1 MSPKLLLIPILLPI
15 LAGAMM
21 YVRHEKLFRFRNAYA
36 LAAVCL
42 NSCVVWCLI
51 LFCKEEK
58 FEIFRLTQTI
68 ALTLRFDPLGRFFAG
83 LIATLWPL
91 TTLYAIGYMRHEH
104 HRILFFS
111 FFLMSYGVTMGIAT
125 AGNMITLYCFYE
137 MLTLS
142 TVALVIHPMTDEAVR
157 AARQYVIYS
166 IGGAAFAFIGIMY
179 LSANGLSLDF
189 LLGGSISSSTQAPQN
204 IGLFIYVLTFL
215 GLSVKAAIFPFHDW
229 LPKASVAPTPVTAL
243 LHAVAV
249 VKAGAFAV
257 IRLTYYVY
265 GARILAGTWAQT
277 LVMGLAAF
285 TVVYGSAKAVKQTH
299 WKRRLAYST
308 VSNLSYILFG
318 ATLMTQAGM
327 AAALLHMLFHAI
339 IKILAFF
346 CAGCVLHMTG
356 RKYLH
361 ELDGLARKMP
371 VTFAT
376 FTVSALSL
384 TGIPP
389 LTGFVSKFQL
399 LAAASQTELP
409 MAYVGMGALLVSAL
423 LTAIYM
429 FTAVVRAY
437 FPAKDAD
444 LSGLDSVREADK
456 VMLVPMVIIAAAVVL
471 FGLFA
476 GPFVQL
482 TRSIASGIF

>member
-1 MSPKLLLIPILLPI
+1 MSPVLLLIPILLPI
-15 LAGAMM
+15 LGGMLL
-21 YVRHEKLFRFRNAYA
+21 YIRHEKFFRFRNAFS
-36 LAAVCL
+36 LILVL
-42 NSCVVWCLI
+42 VNSAITWCLV
-51 LFCKEEK
+51 LFCREDSYEL
-58 FEIFRLTQTI
+58 FRLTEKI
-68 ALTLRFDPLGRFFAG
+68 ALTLRFDGLGRLFAG

-104 HRILFFS
+104 HRILFWS
-111 FFLMSYGVTMGIAT
+111 FFVMSYGVTMGIAT

-142 TVALVIHPMTDEAVR
+142 TVALVIHPMTREAVN
-157 AARQYVIYS
+157 AGWQYVIYS

-179 LSANGLSLDF
+179 LYAHGGDLDF
-189 LLGGSISSSTQAPQN
+189 VLGGSLTDFAAGQKDLALLIYCITFM
-204 IGLFIYVLTFL
+204 GL
-215 GLSVKAAIFPFHDW
+215 GVKAAIFPFHDW

-265 GARILAGTWAQT
+265 GADFLRGTWAQNV
-277 LVMGLAAF
+277 VMLAAAF
-285 TVVYGSAKAVKQTH
+285 TVVFGSVMAVKQTH

-318 ATLMTQAGM
+318 ATLMTQAGLS
-327 AAALLHMLFHAI
+327 AALLHLLFHAI

-346 CAGCVLHMTG
+346 CAGCVLHTCG
-356 RKYLH
+356 RTYIS
-361 ELDGLARKMP
+361 ELDGLGKRMP

-376 FTVSALSL
+376 FTVSAMAL

-389 LTGFVSKFQL
+389 LSGFVSKFQL
-399 LAAASQTELP
+399 LSAAAAAEQPL
-409 MAYVGMGALLVSAL
+409 AYVGMGALLLSAL

-429 FTAVVRAY
+429 FTTVIRAY
-437 FPAKDAD
+437 FPEKGTDLDA
-444 LSGLDSVREADK
+444 LKNIHEAEPI
-456 VMLVPMVIIAAAVVL
+456 MWVPMAVIAAAVVL
-471 FGLFA
+471 CGIFA

-482 TRSIASGIF
+482 TQRIASGIY